1 MAENDGYVRHKAYL
15 DVLEGEL
22 WLAEDSEGRLYFPLR
37 ASCGYLGID
46 YSTSLAAIKDD
57 SRLTPGLRQI
67 QLPTPGG
74 PQVQQCLR
82 KLEYT
87 WWLSLLDP
95 RRFKEERRARIS
107 ERQRVLME
115 FAEDVILSQSKLEQ
129 LARWRQ
135 SRQTAAAE
143 VSSSVEAHFR
153 CLKCGAPHVAVIDG
167 SGLHLHL
174 GVPIGGE

>member
-1 MAENDGYVRHKAYL
+1 MPEYDGYARHKAYL

-22 WLAEDSEGRLYFPLR
+22 WLAEDSEGRLYFPIKP
-37 ASCGYLGID
+37 SCGYLGIGYD
-46 YSTSLAAIKDD
+46 SALDTIKAD
-57 SRLTPGLRQI
+57 SRLAPGLRQI
-67 QLPTPGG
+67 KLPTPGG

-95 RRFKEERRARIS
+95 RRFKEERRERIR
-107 ERQRVLME
+107 ERQRVLMD

-129 LARWRQ
+129 LTRWRQ
-135 SRQTAAAE
+135 SRQPAAAE
-143 VSSSVEAHFR
+143 VHSSVEAHFS

-167 SGLHLHL
+167 SGWHLHL
-174 GVPIGGE
+174 GVPVE